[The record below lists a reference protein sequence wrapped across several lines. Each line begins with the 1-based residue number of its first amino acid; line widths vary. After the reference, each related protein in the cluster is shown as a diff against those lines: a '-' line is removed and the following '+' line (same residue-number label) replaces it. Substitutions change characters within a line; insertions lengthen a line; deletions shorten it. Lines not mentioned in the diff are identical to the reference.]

1 MTTEL
6 IYMLTTLWPTKNG
19 QANEVDADKELERA
33 LLDRPEG
40 NDMKKSKSDT
50 PVKTVARGV
59 YLLFSRIIRSRIN
72 ILAYK

>member
-40 NDMKKSKSDT
+40 NDMKKSNSDT
-50 PVKTVARGV
+50 SKDCSAWRVFTIFAH
-59 YLLFSRIIRSRIN
+59 SSISH
-72 ILAYK
+72 